1 MTVRR
6 RLLLAALNSTLL
18 LSAAALAQEAR
29 LSVKDRARSAAAASR
44 ARAGSSDA
52 LQSNYVTPGLSGQPI
67 TTVDGKTDFTASLSC
82 QKTSTLLELL
92 VQPGS
97 TGDLS
102 QVRIAHDRD
111 FDGSFESQTLLPVSV
126 SGICANGVIAC
137 NPGSWQ
143 GCRYYGWS
151 VDSAHN
157 INLAETQMTS
167 LSGCYCINNSCG
179 TNLAWNNISEVLKDL
194 GGGVV
199 GALTTADP
207 RIGISQAQ
215 VEGTVIRYTGA
226 QTTSCTTS
234 PSIEQTR
241 YRSNPATLK
250 SDAHV
255 VSDASTLFQ
264 AVKASPA
271 GTGKVQ
277 QITSCTIT
285 RQISSTQADMGSVIR
300 RAIGGYATNQ
310 TGAEKV
316 SFLMGSPSDN
326 SLQGGSCTL
335 FDYRMTLD
343 VTDVSRLKAVRL
355 ARYFA
360 DDWAQLRVDG
370 DLVASGPATWT
381 GIGTPPGK
389 CDRKATFDIRPAL
402 DITSYMTPGAH
413 EIWLRVAVGDEGE
426 AFAQIEADL
435 DLSCRTAERI
445 VDLCSS
451 LASQNHCSLRDE
463 SVDDVVTFKNG
474 IGTGLS
480 PLPQTRMVGT
490 GACAMTI
497 TRDFFERSR
506 RYSCTVD
513 TGSQMQP
520 DLSRTAY
527 IIDRSTETVLN
538 DRIKTADGSYTETS
552 RSFSMPAQEAVA
564 ACEPICKTRKA
575 RINSDAAPDGVVGGL
590 QNSAQGWDS
599 YYHVCSADN
608 VCPAGDGEQIVSAC
622 GCIDDFPEA
631 VTMMQTVRLAGA
643 DLVCTASGQ

>member
-1 MTVRR
+1 MTMRR
-6 RLLLAALNSTLL
+6 HLLFAALNSTLM
-18 LSAAALAQEAR
+18 LSAAALAQEEQP
-29 LSVKDRARSAAAASR
+29 SVKDRARSAATAARSR
-44 ARAGSSDA
+44 TSSSDA

-67 TTVDGKTDFTASLSC
+67 TTVDGKTGFTANLSC

-97 TGDLS
+97 TGDLT
-102 QVRIAHDRD
+102 QVRISHDRD
-111 FDGSFESQTLLPVSV
+111 FDGSFDSQTLLPVSV

-137 NPGSWQ
+137 NPGTWQ

-151 VDSAHN
+151 VNSALN
-157 INLAETQMTS
+157 IDLAETQMTS

-179 TNLAWNNISEVLKDL
+179 TNLAWGNISEVLKDL

-215 VEGTVIRYTGA
+215 VEGTIIRYTGA
-226 QTTSCTTS
+226 QTTSCTSS
-234 PSIEQTR
+234 PSVEQIK
-241 YRSNPATLK
+241 YRSTAETLA
-250 SDAHV
+250 SDAQSV
-255 VSDASTLFQ
+255 ADASSVFQ

-271 GTGKVQ
+271 GTAKAE

-285 RQISSTQADMGSVIR
+285 REISSSQTDIESIIR
-300 RAIGGYATNQ
+300 RTAGGYATNQ
-310 TGAEKV
+310 TGAEQV

-326 SLQGGSCTL
+326 SLKGGSCTL

-343 VTDVSRLKAVRL
+343 VADVARLKAVRL

-370 DLVASGPATWT
+370 ELIASGPTTWT
-381 GIGTPPGK
+381 GTGLPPGK
-389 CDRKATFDIRPAL
+389 CDRKATFDVRPAL
-402 DITSYMTPGAH
+402 DITSYMTPGTH

-435 DLSCRTAERI
+435 DLSCRTTERI

-451 LASQNHCSLRDE
+451 LASQSQCSLRDE

-474 IGTGLS
+474 VGTGLS
-480 PLPQTRMVGT
+480 PPPQTRTVGT

-497 TRDFFERSR
+497 TRDFFERNR

-513 TGSQMQP
+513 TRSQTQP

-538 DRIKTADGSYTETS
+538 DRIKGADGSYTETS
-552 RSFSMPAQEAVA
+552 GSFSMPAQDAVA
-564 ACEPICKTRKA
+564 ACESICKTRKA
-575 RINSDAAPDGVVGGL
+575 RTNSDAALDGVVGEL
-590 QNSAQGWDS
+590 QTSDQGWDS

-622 GCIDDFPEA
+622 GCLDDFPEA